1 MDVALENEC
10 NPLSYGVCP
19 LEEYLVHSR
28 ENSLKTMPAF
38 QPQPAIPT
46 ASSSLERGEDVLYSN
61 ARTSLT
67 LAVIGDVHDLWD
79 GQEEAVLRHLGVDL
93 VLFVGDFG
101 NEAVDVVRRIAAME
115 LPKAAVM
122 GNHDA
127 WYTATPW
134 GRTQCPYDRKKE
146 DWVQQQLDL
155 LGKTHVGYGLLDFP
169 DFGLTVVG
177 SRPFSWGGS
186 EWKYKRFYRDRFQ
199 VRNFRESVERIM
211 TAVEAAAYDTIIF
224 LGHCGPH
231 GLGAYPEDTCGKDW
245 GRGALGGDYGDP
257 DFADAIAQTQMM
269 GKNVPL
275 VTFGH
280 MHHSL
285 RHRKDRE
292 RTKVN
297 QFGKTL
303 YLNAACVPR
312 IREHEGD
319 RIYGFSLVQ
328 LDKGQVQSSQLVWA
342 NRAGAVIYNEMLY
355 QLAF

>member
-1 MDVALENEC
+1 ML
-10 NPLSYGVCP
+10 PP
-19 LEEYLVHSR
+19 
-28 ENSLKTMPAF
+28 MPDF
-38 QPQPAIPT
+38 QLQPTVSA
-46 ASSSLERGEDVLYSN
+46 ASSFLSEHGKVINTGDGPAV
-61 ARTSLT
+61 T
-67 LAVIGDVHDLWD
+67 LAVVGDVHDLWD
-79 GQEEAVLRHLGVDL
+79 GQEEAILQRLGVDL

-101 NEAVDVVRRIAAME
+101 NESVEVVRRIASLK
-115 LPKAAVM
+115 LPKAVVM

-134 GRTQCPYDRKKE
+134 GRTNCPYDRKQE
-146 DWVQQQLDL
+146 DWVQQQLEV
-155 LGKTHVGYGLLDFP
+155 LGKTHVGYSWLDFP
-169 DFGLTVVG
+169 AFDLTVVG

-199 VRNFRESVERIM
+199 VRNFRESVQRIM
-211 TAVEAAAYDTIIF
+211 SAVEAAAHRTIIF

-231 GLGAYPEDTCGKDW
+231 GLGDYPEDTCGKDW
-245 GRGALGGDYGDP
+245 GRGGLGGDYGDP
-257 DFADAIAQTQMM
+257 DFADAIAQTQLM

-285 RHRKDRE
+285 RHRQDRE

-297 QFGKTL
+297 QVGKTL

-312 IREHEGD
+312 IRDYEGD
-319 RIYGFSLVQ
+319 RIYGFSLVR

-342 NRAGAVIYNEMLY
+342 DRAGAVIHSEVLSK
-355 QLAF
+355 LADASYSDRQIG